1 MAKVEDIFEEV
12 ENEYIL
18 YMELEEIYFF
28 DLNENE
34 RVYLTIK
41 TGFKTHP
48 LLARYLSLALP
59 ITLHDTTYFHL

>member
-1 MAKVEDIFEEV
+1 
-12 ENEYIL
+12 
-18 YMELEEIYFF
+18 MELEEIYFF